1 MLRLAKRLVCRGIF
15 PVSLHDVSPLWRVAS
30 DLSLVRHGADPD
42 KGTLG
47 LGPDDSGDLATWNV
61 ELA

>member
-30 DLSLVRHGADPD
+30 DLSLVRHGAYPD

-47 LGPDDSGDLATWNV
+47 LGPDDRGGIGW
-61 ELA
+61 